1 MRGSFQRHIHG
12 NQTGPVKPAID
23 VHEIDERPAHRDR
36 SRQKNHSQHDLRRDQ
51 RFANQPRTTPAAGS
65 AGSER
70 VGAAG
75 VERRED
81 AEKQPAE
88 KRCRNRKTQHPAIQ
102 NGIRL
107 CCQGSGLKPGGDGRG
122 PEGDE
127 ESGDGGRQ
135 REQHAFGQQLLRE
148 PAPGWLSGR
157 TVWKARW
164 HGPRSAPSTGSRRW
178 CKRAAQFQL
187 ARDLFYGTGI
197 GVSAVAFSLLGGPIF
212 GTMIRYGKRREDPRK
227 HAKERQELAH

>member
-1 MRGSFQRHIHG
+1 MRWRCGLPGASGVAPALPGNRPGNWPGPMRGSFQRHIHG

-23 VHEIDERPAHRDR
+23 VHEIDVRPAHRDR

-164 HGPRSAPSTGSRRW
+164 HGPRSAVRGPRHRQVRDVGASVLPNSSWRVTCFMG
-178 CKRAAQFQL
+178 RAS
-187 ARDLFYGTGI
+187 G
-197 GVSAVAFSLLGGPIF
+197 
-212 GTMIRYGKRREDPRK
+212 
-227 HAKERQELAH
+227 